1 MMLDRFLKDLII
13 AGSLTVIAPDG
24 RCHRYGEGEIPGIEK
39 AVVRVDRPSIMRKL
53 ALQPSLALGEAYM
66 DGGVVVEEGG
76 LYNFLA
82 LCLFNLGRAR
92 RSSMLGWSD
101 RIGHLLSHRL
111 MRNSQRRARRNVAHH
126 YDLSGQLYQL
136 FLDDDR
142 QYSCAYFE
150 QPDMSLEDAQQA
162 KTQRIAAKL
171 LLAPGQHILDIG
183 CGWGGLALSL
193 AQTAD
198 VRVVGITLSQEQLKV
213 AQSRAE
219 AAGLADRVSF
229 QLCDYRDVAGPFDR
243 IVSVGMFE
251 HVGVG
256 HYQTFFDKVTELLA
270 EDGVALIHSIGRS
283 DSPGVTDPWIRKYI
297 FPGGYV
303 PALSEVLP
311 SVERAGAIV
320 TDIEILRLHYA
331 MTLRE
336 WRRRFLAHY
345 DEARRLYDETFCRMW
360 EFYLACCE
368 AAFRFDNLM
377 VFQMQIA
384 RSVDAVPLTRRYMSS
399 PSERKG
405 AAP

>member
-150 QPDMSLEDAQQA
+150 QPDMSPS
-162 KTQRIAAKL
+162 RRRRS
-171 LLAPGQHILDIG
+171 
-183 CGWGGLALSL
+183 ALRRNCS
-193 AQTAD
+193 
-198 VRVVGITLSQEQLKV
+198 
-213 AQSRAE
+213 
-219 AAGLADRVSF
+219 
-229 QLCDYRDVAGPFDR
+229 
-243 IVSVGMFE
+243 
-251 HVGVG
+251 
-256 HYQTFFDKVTELLA
+256 
-270 EDGVALIHSIGRS
+270 
-283 DSPGVTDPWIRKYI
+283 
-297 FPGGYV
+297 
-303 PALSEVLP
+303 
-311 SVERAGAIV
+311 
-320 TDIEILRLHYA
+320 
-331 MTLRE
+331 
-336 WRRRFLAHY
+336 WRRDSIY
-345 DEARRLYDETFCRMW
+345 STS
-360 EFYLACCE
+360 
-368 AAFRFDNLM
+368 AAVGAGWPYPWHKR
-377 VFQMQIA
+377 
-384 RSVDAVPLTRRYMSS
+384 PMSGWLGS
-399 PSERKG
+399 PSRRSN
-405 AAP
+405 